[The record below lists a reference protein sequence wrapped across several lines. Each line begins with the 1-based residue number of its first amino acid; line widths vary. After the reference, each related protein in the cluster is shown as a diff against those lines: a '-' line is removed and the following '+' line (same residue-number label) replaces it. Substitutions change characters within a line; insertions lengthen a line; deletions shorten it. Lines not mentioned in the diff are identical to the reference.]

1 MSAKA
6 NHFKIGIFIIAAV
19 AIAVAGILILGA
31 GRLFE
36 QTVTMETYFDE
47 SVQGLTVGAPVK
59 HRGVQVGVVTDI
71 HFADDEYD
79 LSPADEQHF
88 RFRRYVV
95 VKSAIRDQFPGM
107 SEGNIQ
113 DLLAQASEK
122 GLRVRLAT
130 QGVTGVVHIEA
141 DYVDPDEYPPLP
153 IAWTPHDIYVP
164 SAPSTVMVVS
174 TALGNIARDLEKASI
189 HQITKDIDTLVLAVT
204 KLVNESEVERVSRQA
219 NEALGELRGTL
230 LQARKVMENPDIA
243 GTISEAAAAAGSTR
257 RAAADLAQTSQQVRQ
272 ATEGLPETI
281 ARLDKTVRRVEKLV
295 SSRSSDIE
303 DILDN
308 LRQVSENLQDVTNNA
323 RRYPAQVLLGDPP
336 PRREPGRP

>member
-1 MSAKA
+1 MSAQA
-6 NHFKIGIFIIAAV
+6 NHFRIGLFILAAL
-19 AIAVAGILILGA
+19 AIAVAGLVILSA

-36 QTVTMETYFDE
+36 HTVTMETYFDE

-59 HRGVQVGVVTDI
+59 HRGVQVGTVTDI

-79 LSPADEQHF
+79 LDAADERLF
-88 RFRRYVV
+88 RYRRYVV
-95 VKSAIRDQFPGM
+95 VKSAIRDHFPGM
-107 SEGNIQ
+107 SEGNLQ
-113 DLLAQASEK
+113 GLLAQASTK

-141 DYVDPDEYPPLP
+141 DYVDPDEFPPLP

-189 HQITKDIDTLVLAVT
+189 HQITKDIDALVVAMT
-204 KLVNESEVERVSRQA
+204 KMVNESQVERVSRQA
-219 NEALGELRGTL
+219 TEALGELRGTL
-230 LQARKVMENPDIA
+230 QQARKVLENPDIA
-243 GTISEAAAAAGSTR
+243 DAVSEAAAAAGSTR
-257 RAAADLAQTSQQVRQ
+257 RAAADLALTSKQVRQ

-281 ARLDKTVRRVEKLV
+281 ARLDRTARRVERLV
-295 SSRSSDIE
+295 ASRSSDIE

-308 LRQVSENLQDVTNNA
+308 LRQVSENLQDVTSNA
-323 RRYPAQVLLGDPP
+323 KRYPAQVLLGDPP
-336 PRREPGRP
+336 PRREAGRP